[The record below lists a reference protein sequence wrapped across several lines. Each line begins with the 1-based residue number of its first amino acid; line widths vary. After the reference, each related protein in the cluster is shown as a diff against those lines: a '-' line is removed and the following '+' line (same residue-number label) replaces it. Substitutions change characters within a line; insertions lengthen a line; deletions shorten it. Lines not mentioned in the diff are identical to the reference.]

1 MFIFDKKNMK
11 KIALLLILIPCIG
24 TAQFKDLI
32 KKATQN
38 ATNVKTLSNA
48 DISVGL
54 KEALNK
60 GITKQVT
67 KLTAVDGFYKNEMVK
82 IIMPDELQKVDKA
95 LRQMGMANLADEGI
109 KSLNRAAEDAVK
121 EATPIFVESIKT
133 MSITDAKTILMGN
146 DTAATTYLKGS
157 TSSDLYTKFSP
168 VVQQSIGKV
177 GADKIWSSI
186 IKKYNT
192 LPFVSKVNP
201 DITDYVTNKAM
212 DGVFTMIAV
221 EEKNIRGSLT
231 SRTSDLLKKVF
242 AMQDKK

>member
-1 MFIFDKKNMK
+1 MK
-11 KIALLLILIPCIG
+11 RIAFLLLLIPCLSSAQLKDILQSASQHIG
-24 TAQFKDLI
+24 TAKSL
-32 KKATQN
+32 T
-38 ATNVKTLSNA
+38 SG
-48 DISVGL
+48 DISSGL

-67 KLTAVDGFYKNEMVK
+67 KLTAVDGFYKNQLVK
-82 IIMPDELQKVDKA
+82 IVMPEELQKVDKA
-95 LRQMGMANLADEGI
+95 LRQMGMGKLADDGI

-121 EATPIFVESIKT
+121 EATPIFVESIKG
-133 MSITDAKTILMGN
+133 MSFTDAKTILMGN
-146 DTAATTYLKGS
+146 ESAATSYLKGS
-157 TSSDLYTKFSP
+157 TSSALYSKFSP

-177 GADKIWSSI
+177 GADKIWASI

-221 EEKNIRGSLT
+221 EEKNIRGSLA
-231 SRTSDLLKKVF
+231 SRTTDLLKKVF